1 MGDLEQFSPLL
12 GENIID
18 YPMLEEY
25 GIPTVEEFPSD
36 DLDDDDDDGANE
48 EDNDSHET
56 QGEKKSKKHQGQ
68 RSHRHICVSD
78 KGESQF
84 LIGGKFLTHLNI
96 NDCPFSRSG

>member
-56 QGEKKSKKHQGQ
+56 QGEKKSEKHLGQ
-68 RSHRHICVSD
+68 
-78 KGESQF
+78 
-84 LIGGKFLTHLNI
+84 
-96 NDCPFSRSG
+96 